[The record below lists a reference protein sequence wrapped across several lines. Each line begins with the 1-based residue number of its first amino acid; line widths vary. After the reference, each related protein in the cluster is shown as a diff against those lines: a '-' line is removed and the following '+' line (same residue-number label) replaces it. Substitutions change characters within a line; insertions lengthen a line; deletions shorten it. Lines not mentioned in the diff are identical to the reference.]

1 MIEKISIREVLTI
14 LILGT
19 VNIMAIL
26 YGYNELAMS
35 ISSGLVGYLGG
46 RENNRKIQETRN
58 EDTGC

>member
-1 MIEKISIREVLTI
+1 MIEKISLREVLTI

-26 YGYNELAMS
+26 YGYNELATS
-35 ISSGLVGYLGG
+35 ISSGLVGDLGG
-46 RENNRKIQETRN
+46 RENNRKIQEIRN

>member
-14 LILGT
+14 IILGT

-46 RENNRKIQETRN
+46 RESNRKEQQKWS
-58 EDTGC
+58 

>member
-14 LILGT
+14 IILGT

-46 RENNRKIQETRN
+46 SESNRKEQQKWN
-58 EDTGC
+58 

>member
-1 MIEKISIREVLTI
+1 MIEKISIGEVLTI
-14 LILGT
+14 IILGT

-46 RENNRKIQETRN
+46 RESNKKEQQKWN
-58 EDTGC
+58 

>member
-1 MIEKISIREVLTI
+1 MIEKISLREVLTI

-35 ISSGLVGYLGG
+35 ISSGFVGYLGG
-46 RENNRKIQETRN
+46 RENNRKEQAKWN
-58 EDTGC
+58 

>member
-14 LILGT
+14 LVLGA
-19 VNIMAIL
+19 VNIMAVL

-46 RENNRKIQETRN
+46 RESSRKEQN
-58 EDTGC
+58 KWN